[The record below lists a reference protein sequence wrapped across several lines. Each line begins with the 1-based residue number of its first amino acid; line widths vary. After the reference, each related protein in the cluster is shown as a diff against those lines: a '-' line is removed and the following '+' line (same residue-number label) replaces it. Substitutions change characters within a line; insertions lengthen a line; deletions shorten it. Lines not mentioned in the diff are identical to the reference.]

1 MLGLAVAI
9 GCINHLWIR
18 LPPAIGMLLGSLMQ
32 SAFVV
37 SSDHL
42 LDLHVMRWFRGTL
55 TTSFLLEILQ
65 AFMRP
70 RNERE
75 DDPGKALGIWTGLV
89 QRVLIEQPRPFDVD
103 AAEAAY
109 ASQ

>member
-1 MLGLAVAI
+1 LLGLAVVI
-9 GCINHLWIR
+9 GGINHLWIR
-18 LPPAIGMLLGSLMQ
+18 LPPAIGMLLGSPMQ

-65 AFMRP
+65 AFMIHVNNRP
-70 RNERE
+70 NACQNR
-75 DDPGKALGIWTGLV
+75 
-89 QRVLIEQPRPFDVD
+89 D
-103 AAEAAY
+103 A
-109 ASQ
+109 S